1 MKRSGCYN
9 LKNKNKLKSYEDIPI
24 NKGFYNQNLL
34 RAKKLYLTE
43 YDRIKQQINKR
54 REDYEFQ
61 KVLGN
66 YYNDFNKLSKKHP
79 YLNLNK
85 CEKYDDPKD
94 QNEIDF
100 NQYEIK
106 KKNIN
111 ALFFKYDNREDELNF
126 DITDE
131 LIESMNDGDNKTL
144 LNCFEIKEDY
154 KRRLALNKMNNINDI
169 SNDNLLSEQKN
180 ENFSII
186 SEQNKNKMENKK
198 NRFKDEIKEEEN
210 LENNNLIYNLQ
221 SDPLKKNQEKEI
233 IINDIVEEEN
243 ELVRYKKYLK
253 ENKYPVF
260 EKLINPFIDIN
271 YIPPTFIPVEQKS
284 EKDDE
289 NEQEENNSYNSM
301 KQNQAEILNE
311 ENQKSENIDNNFDD
325 LNLDKQENL
334 QKFKK
339 ESEIDENE
347 LEDYDNYKF
356 DEEINNNNIN
366 NNIDNNEDDNKLVK
380 ENKNGDL
387 PMLNQ
392 MIKSENK
399 YLTFGEII
407 NPYNNVDYIPPN
419 VFNEPD
425 NKGEEKE
432 EERKQTDKEEIKE
445 NKSKYTVE
453 LAMENDLKNSE
464 NFNLLQDKIKD
475 NENPMLDDMIR
486 NNKFDYNYNIFSNN
500 NPGYNNDENDKEIN
514 NINDTNKQDRVLLNQ
529 FGINNGNEFV
539 SVQDMINK
547 DYQNNNNNYGKEVIK
562 EENEDEDNEYAD
574 FEVDN

>member
-1 MKRSGCYN
+1 MKRSRCYN
-9 LKNKNKLKSYEDIPI
+9 LKNKNKLKSYEDIPV
-24 NKGFYNQNLL
+24 NQGFYNQNLL

-43 YDRIKQQINKR
+43 YERIKQQINKR

-61 KVLGN
+61 KVLSN

-79 YLNLNK
+79 YLNK
-85 CEKYDDPKD
+85 CEKCDDPKD

-111 ALFFKYDNREDELNF
+111 ALFFKYDNKEDELNF

-198 NRFKDEIKEEEN
+198 KRFKEEIKEEEN

-289 NEQEENNSYNSM
+289 NEQEENASYNSM

-311 ENQKSENIDNNFDD
+311 ENQKSENIENNFDD

-339 ESEIDENE
+339 ESEIAKND

-366 NNIDNNEDDNKLVK
+366 NNEDDYKLVK

>member
-1 MKRSGCYN
+1 MKRNRCYN
-9 LKNKNKLKSYEDIPI
+9 LKNKNKLKSYEDIPV

-61 KVLGN
+61 KVLSN

-111 ALFFKYDNREDELNF
+111 ALFFKYDNKEDELNF

-210 LENNNLIYNLQ
+210 LESNNLIYNLQ

-311 ENQKSENIDNNFDD
+311 ENQKSENLENNFDD

-366 NNIDNNEDDNKLVK
+366 NNEDDNKLVK

-425 NKGEEKE
+425 NKAEE

-445 NKSKYTVE
+445 NKSKNTVE